1 MNKEERP
8 QLVIALVLFVLL
20 GMSITYIIGDKFRID
35 TLERDLRRTQ
45 QDLELEKHRSKT
57 VSDQWAKILE
67 ESNKRAAM
75 WLEQLN
81 KLKGTQKDE

>member
-45 QDLELEKHRSKT
+45 QDLELEKY
-57 VSDQWAKILE
+57 
-67 ESNKRAAM
+67 
-75 WLEQLN
+75 
-81 KLKGTQKDE
+81 